1 MASKRKKPRSA
12 KQKAATRKL
21 VAFNKRKRSPPR
33 RKTPKRK
40 AAKRKVNKPK
50 TKSKTMVKKSLTS
63 RIPLVNNPTVKKVAA
78 GIGLATIGVAVINIV
93 APQIAQNP
101 IVKPALAFLGGGVP
115 GLIGQVVVDGSFGIR
130 NILGGNGNAGQ
141 SRSMSVAGNGF
152 A

>member
-1 MASKRKKPRSA
+1 MAAKRKKPRSA

-21 VAFNKRKRSPPR
+21 VAFNKRKSSPPR

-40 AAKRKVNKPK
+40 TAERKVHKVK
-50 TKSKTMVKKSLTS
+50 TKSRSVAKKSITS
-63 RIPLVNNPTVKKVAA
+63 KIPFVNNPTVKKVAA

-93 APQIAQNP
+93 APSVAKNP

-130 NILGGNGNAGQ
+130 NILGGRNGGSQTMNNMG
-141 SRSMSVAGNGF
+141 SNGF